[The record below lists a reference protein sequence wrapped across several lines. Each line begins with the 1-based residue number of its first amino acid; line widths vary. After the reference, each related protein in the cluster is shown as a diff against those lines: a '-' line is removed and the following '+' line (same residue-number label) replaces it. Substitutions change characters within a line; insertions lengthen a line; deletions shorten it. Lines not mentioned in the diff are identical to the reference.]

1 MIHFETLVTWV
12 FPGVGND
19 LSESG
24 SSVSLL
30 PAPTN
35 PVGIE
40 LFSYGNAFFCSP

>member
-24 SSVSLL
+24 SSVGLL
-30 PAPTN
+30 PAP
-35 PVGIE
+35 
-40 LFSYGNAFFCSP
+40 